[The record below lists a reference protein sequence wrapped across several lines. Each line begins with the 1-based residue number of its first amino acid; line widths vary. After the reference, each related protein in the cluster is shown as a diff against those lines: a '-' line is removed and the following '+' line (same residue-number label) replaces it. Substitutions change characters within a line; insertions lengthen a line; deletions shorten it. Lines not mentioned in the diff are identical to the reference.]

1 MTQQTLLQGE
11 FDPMVPSRIVF
22 GNGKVDFLKEEVR
35 KLGGKRVL
43 VLSGKTVAEKTD
55 SVRRVND
62 ALGDMSVGV
71 YSNLPQRAPLASA
84 VEAANLAVAQGVDTL
99 VGVGG
104 STISDASRMI
114 AVLMTEG
121 ITTEAQ
127 LRQLG
132 EDQDMMLSPNLEGK
146 PLPLQV
152 SIPTTLSAGEFNM
165 GGGNVL
171 DDQAG
176 HKIRV
181 RSPRLYADL
190 IMLDA
195 VMTEGTPDWLWLST
209 GVKALDHCI
218 ERLYTTG
225 NQPAIDAPILAAA
238 EMIFTHLP
246 KSRES
251 DNDPEARLQCLV
263 AAWMSM
269 MGAPN
274 FATGLSHAIGHIIG
288 VHYSVGHGYTS
299 CVTQPYVMEFNRPV
313 SAAKQA
319 LLARSAGL
327 DTRALSDEAAAK
339 AAARAVDEFVLGLGM
354 PHRLRELEIPEED
367 LPKIAELVLTD
378 GGCRN
383 NPVPIT
389 SAEQVMEILRA
400 AF

>member
-313 SAAKQA
+313 SAAKQG

-339 AAARAVDEFVLGLGM
+339 AAARAVDDFVLGLGM